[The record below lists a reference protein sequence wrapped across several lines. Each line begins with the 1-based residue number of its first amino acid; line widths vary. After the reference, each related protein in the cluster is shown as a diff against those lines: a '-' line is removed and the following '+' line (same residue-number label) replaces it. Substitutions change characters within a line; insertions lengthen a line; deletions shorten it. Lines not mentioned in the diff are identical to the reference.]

1 MASNTEGKHR
11 AEFVQ
16 SLAQGNRSIENV
28 TIKSGQNI
36 QAGEVLGRELT
47 GSATATADAQNT
59 GDGVMGTV
67 TVTDQAK
74 VGTYMLTF
82 LEAATDAGAFM
93 VEDPGGINMG
103 EGNVA
108 AAFSAGGLS
117 FTLADGATDYVP
129 GDQFSI
135 VVTETSVVYTALPN
149 DGSEA
154 ARCIAL
160 EDYNASSAALLGAVV
175 MRDSEVNGNELVWPA
190 SQSAAN
196 KTLAIDQLAALGII
210 VR

>member
-36 QAGEVLGRELT
+36 QAGEVLARELT

-67 TVTDQAK
+67 TVTDQAQ

-82 LEAATDAGAFM
+82 LEAATNAGAFM

-108 AAFSAGGLS
+108 AAFAAGGLS

-135 VVTETSVVYTALPN
+135 VVTETSVAYTALPN

-154 ARCIAL
+154 ARCISL

-196 KTLAIDQLAALGII
+196 KALAVDQLAALGII